1 MWIMGSRTYKSPTD
15 LLEDVDYTEIIN
27 QDEFDEWLDNK
38 YGIVRIGINCF
49 YTSEVLKRCD
59 ENEYYMEYSAFV
71 SDKAEEL
78 MDEWLPKL
86 ESMLPTE
93 IVELFD
99 MYDVEYVED
108 EEDAKG

>member
-1 MWIMGSRTYKSPTD
+1 MWIMGSRTYESPTD
-15 LLEDVDYTEIIN
+15 LLEDIDYTEIIGE
-27 QDEFDEWLDNK
+27 DEFNEWLDNK
-38 YGIVRIGINCF
+38 YGTVWVGINCF
-49 YTSEVLKRCD
+49 DASEVLKQCD
-59 ENEYYMEYSAFV
+59 EDEHYMEYLAFV
-71 SDKAEEL
+71 GDRAADL

-108 EEDAKG
+108 KEDA